1 MGRLSHFEITADDPE
16 RAAAFYRKAFGW
28 EFNDWGGPFK
38 YLLATT
44 GPKDQVGIDGAI
56 MPRHETKQAVINM
69 ISVDNWEQGAKAV
82 KDAGGK
88 VLGDKQAVPGQG
100 YFAYCRDTEGNAFGI
115 FEANSSA
122 AQATASV
129 GGGAQETPKQS

>member
-1 MGRLSHFEITADDPE
+1 MGRVSHFEITADDPD

-56 MPRHETKQAVINM
+56 MGRTDRKQAVINT
-69 ISVDNWEQGAKAV
+69 ISVDNWEEGARAV
-82 KDAGGK
+82 SEAGGT
-88 VLGDKQAVPGQG
+88 VLMEKDAVPGQG
-100 YFAYCRDTEGNAFGI
+100 YFAYCRDTEGNVFGI
-115 FEANSSA
+115 FQADPT
-122 AQATASV
+122 AQAAAPV
-129 GGGAQETPKQS
+129 GAAEEKTKPS